1 MLNPTSGEDLATLEN
16 TYRYT
21 AKIAYRGRWEVF
33 ILDDAAR
40 PEVEALAKKY
50 GYTYIA
56 RPGSEFKKA
65 GNLQYAFERTVGEHI
80 LILVADFVPRTEILS
95 APIHYMDNTE
105 LWCIQT

>member
-21 AKIAYRGRWEVF
+21 AKIAYPGRGEVF
-33 ILDDAAR
+33 TLDDAAR

-65 GNLQYAFERTVGEHI
+65 GKLQYAFERTVGEHI
-80 LILVADFVPRTEILS
+80 FMLDASFVPHPERFSE
-95 APIHYMDNTE
+95 PHPHVDH
-105 LWCIQT
+105 